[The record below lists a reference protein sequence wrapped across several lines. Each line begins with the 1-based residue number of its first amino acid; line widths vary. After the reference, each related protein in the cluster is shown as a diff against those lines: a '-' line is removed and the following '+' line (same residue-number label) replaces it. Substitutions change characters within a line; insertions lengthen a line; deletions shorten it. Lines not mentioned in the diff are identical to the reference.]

1 MIRAMK
7 FEPTIVQAEPTYT
20 AERASPRVEVF
31 DAAAFGDERIKLTH
45 PLPATYVSGSI
56 EMRPLRWLMDPKVPA
71 VMGARRL

>member
-20 AERASPRVEVF
+20 AE
-31 DAAAFGDERIKLTH
+31 
-45 PLPATYVSGSI
+45 
-56 EMRPLRWLMDPKVPA
+56 MRPVRWLMDPKVPA